1 MDDEYDDALIE
12 ALETV
17 RPVRGYWT
25 GGADRALAERGN
37 AKMVLEAA
45 GHQVGVLRSRVDGED
60 PPDCEGL
67 VDGQWCGIE
76 VTELVDRETLKAS
89 MKNLRQHPDGSG
101 GMYLN
106 WTKEQLVGALQDR
119 IQRKDKVP
127 NGGPYKRYFLII
139 VTDEFM
145 LTSDVVGAYLEAA
158 VFRAELITDVIFGL
172 SYEPSPTPSDCPGS
186 NPIFRLPL
194 AAP

>member
-1 MDDEYDDALIE
+1 MDDDHDDALIK

-25 GGADRALAERGN
+25 GGADRALAERCN

-89 MKNLRQHPDGSG
+89 MKGLKQHPDGSG

-119 IQRKDKVP
+119 IRRKDKVP
-127 NGGPYKRYFLII
+127 NGGPYKRYFLVI

-145 LTSDVVGAYLEAA
+145 LTSDMVGAYLEGA
-158 VFRAELITDVIFGL
+158 VFQAELITDVVLGL
-172 SYEPSPTPSDCPGS
+172 SYEPSPTPSDRPGG
-186 NPIFRLPL
+186 NPIYRLPL
-194 AAP
+194 AAR